1 MPITM
6 QGNWTV
12 AVKSKSASFKQR
24 FVIQGSSNSVDGNY
38 TGEATTPPVNVTGDQ
53 WTITIEH
60 LPKGRGAS
68 WQVSDDRLGTPSRS
82 GGQVMFDIL
91 SNDSGAD
98 EDYNDLILTCSTAES
113 PSDYVVYGK
122 VRSYSG
128 LCLYNPCFPHDL
140 VIDIPDQLRDAL
152 KYSPIRDALTTL
164 YPERIREFEKR
175 PPIPD
180 PEPDPFAFRPM
191 MVPLGK

>member
-12 AVKSKSASFKQR
+12 AVKSKSAGFKQR

-128 LCLYNPCFPHDL
+128 L
-140 VIDIPDQLRDAL
+140 
-152 KYSPIRDALTTL
+152 
-164 YPERIREFEKR
+164 
-175 PPIPD
+175 
-180 PEPDPFAFRPM
+180 
-191 MVPLGK
+191 